1 MFRRRQRRER
11 DDREERGAALRAL
24 VKGPVDVDGI
34 RSVIAE
40 VLATLPPGAAEVVE
54 SRRRATPYPDA
65 PEHDFDYLELHIVP
79 RAAGALDVT
88 IDVDDQHAGVDVFV
102 GTSPPMELT
111 APININQDPP
121 RPFLDVIREVLPEV
135 VAGQV
140 DIGTFPGGDF
150 HLVGYWSYG
159 SRETNFGFSKS
170 YAKDVT
176 WSAASPWT

>member
-11 DDREERGAALRAL
+11 EEREAALRAL
-24 VKGPVDVDGI
+24 VKGTVDVDGI

-40 VLATLPPGAAEVVE
+40 VLATLPAGAAEVVE
-54 SRRRATPYPDA
+54 SRGRDQQYPDA
-65 PEHDFDYLELHIVP
+65 PEHDLDYLRLHIVP
-79 RAAGALDVT
+79 RATGALDVT
-88 IDVDDQHAGVDVFV
+88 IDIYDQYPGVDVFV
-102 GTSPPMELT
+102 GMSPPMELT

-150 HLVGYWSYG
+150 HLVGYWSDG